1 MKIDRELAKADGL
14 TDQEIAFVEAYL
26 DKHDMNNRAAF
37 VVLGTNSQWVCET
50 VAEALD
56 QLRPGCWLRQV
67 TDECHETATAELQLP
82 IFKQGDDL
90 AEHLREE
97 KDTKAAL
104 LAYAERLRAAAGMVE
119 TLAKHAE
126 WLEIEQADTHFI
138 LVSGPGLVIHSL
150 IEEGVLSL
158 EPDSDDEQENM

>member
-1 MKIDRELAKADGL
+1 MRIDRDRARADGL

-26 DKHDMNNRAAF
+26 DKHGTNRRAAF
-37 VVLGTNSQWVCET
+37 VVLGTSPQWVCET

-67 TDECHETATAELQLP
+67 TEEAHKTLTAELHLP

-104 LAYAERLRAAAGMVE
+104 LAYAERLRGAAGMVE
-119 TLAKHAE
+119 ALAKNAE
-126 WLEIEQADTHFI
+126 YLEIEQADTLFI

-150 IEEGVLSL
+150 IEEGVLVL
-158 EPDSDDEQENM
+158 EPDSEEAEED

>member
-1 MKIDRELAKADGL
+1 MNINRERAKADGL
-14 TDQEIAFVEAYL
+14 TDHEIAFVEAYL
-26 DKHDMNNRAAF
+26 DKHGMNNRAAV
-37 VVLGTNSQWVCET
+37 VVLGTNPQWVCQT

-67 TDECHETATAELQLP
+67 TDDCHEAVTAELQLP

-104 LAYAERLRAAAGMVE
+104 LAYAERLLAATSMVE

-126 WLEIEQADTHFI
+126 WLEIEQADTHMI
-138 LVSGPGLVIHSL
+138 LVSGPRLVIHSL
-150 IEEGVLSL
+150 IEEGVLAL
-158 EPDSDDEQENM
+158 EPESDDEDDD